1 MNPMD
6 GAISKV
12 QAILGYI
19 VILGPLFWE
28 SPPTLRLYP
37 TKCDFDLTMDIF
49 SVQIWVIFVAFQIL
63 NILQD
68 VKNAQEDIKL

>member
-28 SPPTLRLYP
+28 CPPTLGLYP
-37 TKCDFDLTMDIF
+37 RKCDFDLTMDIF
-49 SVQIWVIFVAFQIL
+49 SVQI
-63 NILQD
+63 
-68 VKNAQEDIKL
+68 